1 MKYIFLDIDG
11 VLNNNK
17 TVVLTPE
24 GHTGISDNLA
34 KRLGKIIS
42 QTGAKPVLT
51 SSWRYKSGIED
62 TLYMRRRLRRYN
74 AIPVGEITES
84 NCCRSLRGASIKLFL
99 ETHPHD
105 EIVILDDYLFDFYE
119 EGLLPYLIL
128 TNPETGLTMEDVEN
142 AVKILNGE
150 NLSELQ
156 QKIIEKYYL

>member
-17 TVVLTPE
+17 TVVLSPE
-24 GHTGISDNLA
+24 GYTGISDNLA

-42 QTGAKPVLT
+42 RTGAKPVLI

-62 TLYMRRRLRRYN
+62 ILYMRRRLKRYN
-74 AIPVGEITES
+74 AIPVGEIKEP
-84 NCCRSLRGASIKLFL
+84 NKCRLLRGAGIKLFL
-99 ETHPHD
+99 ETHQHD
-105 EIVILDDYLFDFYE
+105 EFVILDDYLFDFYE
-119 EGLLPYLIL
+119 EELLPYLIL

-150 NLSELQ
+150 KLPELQ
-156 QKIIEKYYL
+156 QKIIEKYCL